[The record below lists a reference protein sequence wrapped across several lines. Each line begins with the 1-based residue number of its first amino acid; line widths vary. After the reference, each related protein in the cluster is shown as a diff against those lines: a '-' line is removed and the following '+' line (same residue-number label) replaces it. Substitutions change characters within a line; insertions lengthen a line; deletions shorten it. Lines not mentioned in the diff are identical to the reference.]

1 MRVTRVFSALALAA
15 LVCAAAGTVVGCAP
29 DDGPAVVLK
38 AVTTSAGDVV
48 VDAAG
53 RAVYLYT
60 EDAPGAAHSSCTGSC
75 LAAWPAVTTVSRTP
89 QGQGL
94 TATVGEIPAE
104 GGGYQVTLDGR
115 PLYYFDGD
123 TGAGMIKGQGI
134 GGVWWLLSPDGQRVT
149 TIGR

>member
-15 LVCAAAGTVVGCAP
+15 LLGAAAGTVVGCAP
-29 DDGPAVVLK
+29 DNGPAVVLK
-38 AVTTSAGDVV
+38 AATTSAGDVV

-60 EDAPGAAHSSCTGSC
+60 RDAPGATHSSCTGSC
-75 LAAWPAVTTVSRTP
+75 LAAWPAVTTTSRAP
-89 QGQGL
+89 QGEGL
-94 TATVGEIPAE
+94 TAPVGEIPAE
-104 GGGYQVTLDGR
+104 GGGYQVTLGGA

-134 GGVWWLLSPDGQRVT
+134 GGVWWLLSPDGQRVSS
-149 TIGR
+149 IGR